1 MLKKAYKVITIS
13 AIASLVI
20 TGCSV
25 KPEPMLNEDVKMQI
39 QKDLTVLNK
48 VVQPVVRAISLDE
61 AIQRGLDHNLQKRVK
76 LLETALSHQQLDL
89 AYYDMLPNLTA
100 SAGYSQRN
108 NDAFSTNRAKD
119 GGMSDSYSVS
129 QEKERVTSD
138 IGFSWNIL
146 DFGLSYVRAQQQA
159 DKFLIAKE
167 KQKKVEHNL
176 TQEIRRAYYQAVSS
190 QDLLKRIQPM
200 MHEVKRALEDSRKIQ
215 NQRVAKSPME
225 ALSYQRELLDI
236 LRSLHTLENSLI
248 SAKIELAELMGLKPG
263 ILFDLA
269 DKVEKDYKLPN
280 LNMQIDEM
288 ELIALENR
296 PELAESRYQGRISQK
311 ELTVAKL
318 KMLPGIN
325 INTSL
330 SYENSDYLL
339 NNDWYSYGANVSWNL
354 LNVFKANSYDKLA
367 KTQIEISKEQ
377 NLALSMAVL
386 SQVHLSIVRFNQAK
400 KEYFLAKEYMDVADD
415 IYDLTKIENDLNIN
429 SRLILIKEK
438 LNNIL
443 ATLRYS
449 SSYAN
454 VQNSYGRIFAS
465 LGVDEA
471 INPQSAIEEK
481 IVEEVLQEVIAPVA
495 EKQEEVAEK
504 EQESAEETLEEIVAP
519 ATEKEEEEIV
529 EEALQ
534 EVVAPVAE
542 KQEEIVEEKEEEV
555 VEETPSEAST
565 PAVEENK
572 IDENFYN
579 KNFYKSTVLIF
590 KGDKLMINNTE
601 YIVKKSDIISKVA
614 NENGLTLKEIIM
626 QNPWLFEENRIK
638 FH

>member
-1 MLKKAYKVITIS
+1 MIKRVYKVIAIS
-13 AIASLVI
+13 VIASFLI

-25 KPEPMLNEDVKMQI
+25 KPEPMLNEDVKKQI
-39 QKDLTVLNK
+39 QNDLAVLSE
-48 VVQPVVRAISLDE
+48 VVQPVTKAISLEE
-61 AIQRGLDHNLQKRVK
+61 AIQRGFNHNLQKRVK
-76 LLETALSHQQLDL
+76 ILETAMAHQQLDL
-89 AYYDMLPNLTA
+89 VYYDMLPNLTT
-100 SAGYSQRN
+100 SAGYSERN
-108 NDAFSTNRAKD
+108 NYAASASTSFTNGEPQAL
-119 GGMSDSYSVS
+119 GSNPQYSVS
-129 QEKERVTSD
+129 QDKQRTTAD

-159 DKFLIAKE
+159 DKFLIAQE

-200 MHEVKRALEDSRKIQ
+200 MGEVKKALEDSKQIQ
-215 NQRVAKSPME
+215 DQRVAKSPME

-263 ILFDLA
+263 IQFDLA
-269 DKVEKDYKLPN
+269 DKVEKNYELPTLDMN
-280 LNMQIDEM
+280 LDEM

-296 PELAESRYQGRISQK
+296 PELAESRYQGRISEK
-311 ELTVAKL
+311 ELTAAKL

-325 INTSL
+325 LNTSL

-354 LNVFKANSYDKLA
+354 LNIFKAGSYNKLA
-367 KTQIEISKEQ
+367 KSQIEIAKEQ

-386 SQVHLSIVRFNQAK
+386 SQVHLSIVKFNQAK
-400 KEYFLAKEYMDVADD
+400 KEYFLAKEYLVVADD
-415 IYDLTKIENDLNIN
+415 IYDLTKVENDLNIN

-465 LGVDEA
+465 LGVDK
-471 INPQSAIEEK
+471 NNTQTS
-481 IVEEVLQEVIAPVA
+481 
-495 EKQEEVAEK
+495 
-504 EQESAEETLEEIVAP
+504 EEIVKVP
-519 ATEKEEEEIV
+519 
-529 EEALQ
+529 
-534 EVVAPVAE
+534 
-542 KQEEIVEEKEEEV
+542 
-555 VEETPSEAST
+555 
-565 PAVEENK
+565 EENSV
-572 IDENFYN
+572 EN
-579 KNFYKSTVLIF
+579 
-590 KGDKLMINNTE
+590 
-601 YIVKKSDIISKVA
+601 
-614 NENGLTLKEIIM
+614 KEIK
-626 QNPWLFEENRIK
+626 E
-638 FH
+638 